1 MGRKGT
7 QRLYQFIDDLVATG
21 VRELTTSAGLPEQ
34 AASDLMTAIAHQVC
48 FQYGRSHL
56 YVPAVLELTLTP
68 RDEQIYSEHAS
79 EGPDGVR
86 PYTAARLEQIA
97 ATRGLTL
104 RHCYNII
111 ALARRREQARR
122 QPQLPG
128 LADAAAQ

>member
-7 QRLYQFIDDLVATG
+7 QRVHQFIDDLVAVG
-21 VRELTTSAGLPEQ
+21 VRELTTSGAMPEHEARDQ
-34 AASDLMTAIAHQVC
+34 MTAIAHQVC
-48 FQYGRSHL
+48 FQYARSHL

-68 RDEQIYSEHAS
+68 RDAEIYSEHAT

-97 ATRGLTL
+97 LARGLTV

-128 LADAAAQ
+128 LNDAPEQ